1 MKNKIIA
8 NENDRVGLVF
18 YNIVKFTICQEKIDE
33 IQSKAPAR
41 KPITAAAPI

>member
-18 YNIVKFTICQEKIDE
+18 YNIVKFTIFYRKI
-33 IQSKAPAR
+33 A
-41 KPITAAAPI
+41 